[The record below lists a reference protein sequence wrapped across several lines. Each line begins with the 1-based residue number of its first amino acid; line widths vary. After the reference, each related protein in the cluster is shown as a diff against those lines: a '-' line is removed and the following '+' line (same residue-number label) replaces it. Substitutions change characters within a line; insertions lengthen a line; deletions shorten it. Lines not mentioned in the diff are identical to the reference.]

1 MRMKANSMNISSKL
15 LVSSM
20 GMKANSK
27 NISSKLL
34 VLYPVPGW
42 ANFPSSPM
50 EKSTLL
56 SSTNYHKTSPASK
69 VNFSEPINK

>member
-1 MRMKANSMNISSKL
+1 MKANSM
-15 LVSSM
+15 
-20 GMKANSK
+20 